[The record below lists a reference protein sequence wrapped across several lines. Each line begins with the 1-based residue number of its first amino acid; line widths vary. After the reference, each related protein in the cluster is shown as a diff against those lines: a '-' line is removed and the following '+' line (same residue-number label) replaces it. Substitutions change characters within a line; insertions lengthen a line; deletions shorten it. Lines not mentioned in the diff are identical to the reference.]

1 MNPRTDN
8 VTENHSTNIKIYYLT
23 NSGRRAQINAT
34 TGSYQFD
41 AFYSRHSQQTQQY
54 PKDRCGRRSEQTTGS
69 SKRRKEKD
77 SFQFHFC
84 MLMLPFKR
92 MRVYDNHPIYHMR
105 VSKKGNTS
113 QIGNKYQWKE
123 KLQNMNQML
132 LHRNGGKD
140 RTISNSSQ
148 YLLIVVMDLK
158 PETSLLSC
166 QRKCPFVLSCPFL
179 IH

>member
-1 MNPRTDN
+1 MLLFCLLINKRIAVRRMNPRTDN

-77 SFQFHFC
+77 SFHFHFC

-123 KLQNMNQML
+123 KL
-132 LHRNGGKD
+132 
-140 RTISNSSQ
+140 
-148 YLLIVVMDLK
+148 
-158 PETSLLSC
+158 
-166 QRKCPFVLSCPFL
+166 
-179 IH
+179 

>member
-1 MNPRTDN
+1 MKRSILSICILLTSVSLVFANIYKKYDVRSGVSGNCVRSILQDSIGYMWFATQDGLNRFNGIEFTNYGHSSENGGNSYMNIVTICRHQDN
-8 VTENHSTNIKIYYLT
+8 NQIWVASTEKLYL
-23 NSGRRAQINAT
+23 
-34 TGSYQFD
+34 FD
-41 AFYSRHSQQTQQY
+41 SRG
-54 PKDRCGRRSEQTTGS
+54 CGRRSEQTTGS

-123 KLQNMNQML
+123 KL
-132 LHRNGGKD
+132 
-140 RTISNSSQ
+140 
-148 YLLIVVMDLK
+148 
-158 PETSLLSC
+158 
-166 QRKCPFVLSCPFL
+166 
-179 IH
+179 

>member
-1 MNPRTDN
+1 MILASDLFNSLACTADDESRKTHCSHQEKYIFLHVLLFCLLINKRIAVRRMNPQTDN

-23 NSGRRAQINAT
+23 NSGRRTQINAT

-41 AFYSRHSQQTQQY
+41 AFYSQQTQQY

-77 SFQFHFC
+77 SFQFHFR

-123 KLQNMNQML
+123 KL
-132 LHRNGGKD
+132 
-140 RTISNSSQ
+140 
-148 YLLIVVMDLK
+148 
-158 PETSLLSC
+158 
-166 QRKCPFVLSCPFL
+166 
-179 IH
+179 

>member
-1 MNPRTDN
+1 MKKITSIVLSVSMAAGALGMNTAVVHAEESAKKVAYISAAN
-8 VTENHSTNIKIYYLT
+8 
-23 NSGRRAQINAT
+23 
-34 TGSYQFD
+34 QFD

-123 KLQNMNQML
+123 KL
-132 LHRNGGKD
+132 
-140 RTISNSSQ
+140 
-148 YLLIVVMDLK
+148 
-158 PETSLLSC
+158 
-166 QRKCPFVLSCPFL
+166 
-179 IH
+179 